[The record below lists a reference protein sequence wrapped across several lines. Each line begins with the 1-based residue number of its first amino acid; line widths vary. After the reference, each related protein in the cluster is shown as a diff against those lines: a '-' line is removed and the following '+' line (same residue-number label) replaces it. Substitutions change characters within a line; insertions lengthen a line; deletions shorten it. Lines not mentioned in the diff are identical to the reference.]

1 MEFTLDRAAV
11 QDAVSKLVFRTQAF
25 IDGAFRPA
33 ASGATLPTY
42 NPANGAT
49 IADIAACDADDVDLA
64 VKAARVSFEAGVWS
78 GLKPGE
84 RKGVL
89 LDFAALLEEHALELA
104 LLDCLEAGKP
114 IAETA
119 TLDIPDTIDCIRWHA
134 ELTDKLYERVAPT
147 GLEAVALIVR
157 EPLGVVGL
165 ITPWNFPAQ
174 MAAWK
179 IGPAL
184 AAGNSIV
191 LKPAELTS
199 MSALRMAELA
209 CQAGIPAGVFNAV
222 PGYGPTAGKALG
234 LHMDV
239 DMLAFTGSTEVGRE
253 VLRYAA
259 DSNLKRV
266 ILELGGKSPQVVL
279 ADAPDLD
286 AVAEN
291 AVSAAFWN
299 MGENCSCGSRLIIHR
314 SIKDEVLARIKAIV
328 ATWTMGDPLDPATKL
343 GPMVEPDHLQKVL
356 GYIEAGK
363 AQGARVVL
371 GGGRMFEETGGN
383 FVAATIFDE
392 ATNQMSIAA
401 DEIFGPVLT
410 VIPVES
416 DDEAIAIANDTRYGL
431 AASLYTADV
440 SKAHRCA
447 RQLRAGTV
455 SVNCFSEGDITTP
468 FGGFKESGFFGR
480 DKSMWAQQQY
490 TELKTIWIQLD

>member
-1 MEFTLDRAAV
+1 MEFALDRAAV
-11 QDAVSKLVFRTQAF
+11 LAAAAALVFRTEAF
-25 IDGAFRPA
+25 IDGSFRPA
-33 ASGATLPTY
+33 LSGRTLPSV
-42 NPANGAT
+42 NPANGQV
-49 IADIAACDADDVDLA
+49 IAGIASCDAADVDCA
-64 VKAARVSFEAGVWS
+64 VKAARTAFEAGVWAE
-78 GLKPGE
+78 LKPSE

-114 IAETA
+114 ITETA
-119 TLDIPDTIDCIRWHA
+119 TLDIPDTIECIRWHA

-147 GLEAVALIVR
+147 GPENVALIVR

-184 AAGNSIV
+184 AAGNSVV

-209 CQAGIPAGVFNAV
+209 HESGLPAGVFNVV
-222 PGYGPTAGKALG
+222 PGFGPTAGRALG

-239 DMLAFTGSTEVGRE
+239 DMVAFTGSAEVGRE

-279 ADAPDLD
+279 SDAHDLD

-314 SIKDEVLARIKAIV
+314 SLKDEVLARIMAIV
-328 ATWTMGDPLDPATKL
+328 AAWTVGDPLDPATKL
-343 GPMVEPDHLQKVL
+343 GPMVEPEHLRKVL
-356 GYIEAGK
+356 DYIEEGK
-363 AQGARVVL
+363 SQGAKLIL
-371 GGGRMFEETGGN
+371 GGEPLLESSGGN
-383 FVAATIFDE
+383 YVAVTIFDE
-392 ATNQMSIAA
+392 PNNQEPCVVRTPSCYR
-401 DEIFGPVLT
+401 FGRR
-410 VIPVES
+410 S
-416 DDEAIAIANDTRYGL
+416 RGACRARA
-431 AASLYTADV
+431 
-440 SKAHRCA
+440 AHRSA
-447 RQLRAGTV
+447 RQRHPVRA
-455 SVNCFSEGDITTP
+455 
-468 FGGFKESGFFGR
+468 SGKAGVR
-480 DKSMWAQQQY
+480 
-490 TELKTIWIQLD
+490 

>member
-11 QDAVSKLVFRTQAF
+11 LEAVAELEYRTQAF

-33 ASGATLPTY
+33 VSGATLPTV
-42 NPANGAT
+42 NPANGRT
-49 IADIAACDADDVDLA
+49 IADIASCDAADVDLA
-64 VKAARVSFEAGVWS
+64 VAAARRSFETGVWA

-84 RKGVL
+84 RKEVL
-89 LDFAALLEEHALELA
+89 LDFAALLEEHAFELA

-119 TLDIPDTIDCIRWHA
+119 TLDIPDTIACIRWHA

-147 GLEAVALIVR
+147 GPENLALIVR

-179 IGPAL
+179 IAPAL
-184 AAGNSIV
+184 AAGNSVV

-199 MSALRMAELA
+199 MSALLMAELA
-209 CQAGIPAGVFNAV
+209 HQAGVPAGVFNAV
-222 PGYGPTAGKALG
+222 PGYGPTAGRALG

-239 DMLAFTGSTEVGRE
+239 DMVAFTGSTEVGRE

-279 ADAPDLD
+279 SDAPDLD

-314 SIKDEVLARIKAIV
+314 SVKDEVLAKIKAV
-328 ATWTMGDPLDPATKL
+328 AATWTMGDPLDPTTKL
-343 GPMVEPDHLQKVL
+343 GPMVEPDHLRKVL

-371 GGGRMFEETGGN
+371 GGGCTLEETGGN
-383 FVAATIFDE
+383 YVAVTIFDE

-416 DDEAIAIANDTRYGL
+416 DEEAVAIANDTRYGL
-431 AASLYTADV
+431 AASLYTGNV
-440 SKAHRCA
+440 SRAHRYA
-447 RQLRAGTV
+447 RRLRAGTV
-455 SVNCFSEGDITTP
+455 SVNCFSEGDISTP

-490 TELKTIWIQLD
+490 TELKTIWMQLD

>member
-1 MEFTLDRAAV
+1 MDFTLDRHAV
-11 QDAVSKLVFRTQAF
+11 QHAVDKLEFRTQAF
-25 IDGAFRPA
+25 VDGAFRPA
-33 ASGATLPTY
+33 ASGATLPSY
-42 NPANGAT
+42 NPANGAK
-49 IADIAACDADDVDLA
+49 IADIASCDGEDIDQA
-64 VKAARVSFEAGVWS
+64 VRAARASFEAGVWS
-78 GLKPGE
+78 GLKPSE
-84 RKGVL
+84 RKSVL
-89 LDFAALLEEHALELA
+89 LDFADLLEAHALELA

-114 IAETA
+114 ITETA

-134 ELTDKLYERVAPT
+134 ELVDKLYERLAPT
-147 GLEAVALIVR
+147 GPENVALIVR
-157 EPLGVVGL
+157 EPVGVVGL

-184 AAGNSIV
+184 AAGNSVV

-209 CQAGIPAGVFNAV
+209 FQAGVPAGVFNAV
-222 PGYGPTAGKALG
+222 PGYGTTAGRALG

-239 DMLAFTGSTEVGRE
+239 DMVAFTGSTEVGRE

-279 ADAPDLD
+279 SDARDLD

-291 AVSAAFWN
+291 VVSAAFWN

-314 SIKDEVLARIKAIV
+314 SIKDEVLARIKAV
-328 ATWTMGDPLDPATKL
+328 VNTWTMGDPLDPCTKL

-356 GYIEAGK
+356 RYIEAGK
-363 AQGARVVL
+363 AQGAKVVL
-371 GGGRMFEETGGN
+371 GGGRTLEDTGGN
-383 FVAATIFDE
+383 FVAVTIFDE
-392 ATNQMSIAA
+392 ATNDMCIAT

-410 VIPVES
+410 IIPVET
-416 DDEAIAIANDTRYGL
+416 DAEAIAVANDTRYGL
-431 AASLYTADV
+431 AASLYTGDV
-440 SKAHRCA
+440 NKAHRCA

-455 SVNCFSEGDITTP
+455 SVNCFAEGDITTP

-490 TELKTIWIQLD
+490 TELKTIWMQVD